1 VKARA
6 PVGPALVL
14 AARVGGIA
22 CGEAA
27 GPADARAALVAG
39 AVGVAICVMWP
50 RPRARLV
57 VAVIAFALL
66 GTAVMQRALHGLAAS
81 PLRAAVHERAD
92 VTVAGAL
99 VDDPDGTRFTT
110 RVLVRAETFAN
121 GRGAARNAEGRHV
134 LVRATAEAAPRL
146 RLLAAGDR
154 VTLRGWLEPLAGYD
168 ERWRWHH
175 AVATLHAR
183 DLLGVAVATSPL
195 DRIANAAR
203 GAVLRGSA
211 SMAPVDRAVLAAFL
225 IGDTRGVPDDVTER
239 FRQAGLSHLLVVSGE
254 NVAFVL
260 ALFAPLLRRL
270 GLFGRFAGGVA
281 VLVLFGTMT
290 RWEPSVMRAIAMA
303 LIGLVA
309 GYLGRPAAG
318 VRVLA
323 LAVTA
328 LLLVDPFLLHSVGFL
343 LSCGASL
350 GIAVLARHIGERLR
364 GPGWLREVLAVTLA
378 AQLGVAPVLLP
389 VFGSVPL
396 VSLPANLV
404 AVPLAAPLTV
414 WGLASGVVGGLI
426 RPFAPQAASALCVPS
441 SVLVH
446 ALLAVA
452 DLAARVPIAVD
463 GRSAIGV
470 LALAAL
476 TAAVRLGVKVRRD
489 VRAVPAR

>member
-1 VKARA
+1 VNARA

-14 AARVGGIA
+14 AGLVAGIVR
-22 CGEAA
+22 GEAA
-27 GPADARAALVAG
+27 GPGDARAALVAG
-39 AVGVAICVMWP
+39 AVGVACCAMWP
-50 RPRARLV
+50 SARVRLV
-57 VAVIAFALL
+57 IGVLAFALL
-66 GTAVMQRALHGLAAS
+66 GTAVMQRALHGLEAS
-81 PLRAAVHERAD
+81 PLRAPVHARAD
-92 VTVAGAL
+92 VTVVGAL

-110 RVLVRAETFAN
+110 RVLVRANSFAA
-121 GRGAARNAEGRHV
+121 GRGPARDAGGRQV
-134 LVRATAEAAPRL
+134 LVRATADAAPRL

-154 VTLRGWLEPLAGYD
+154 VTLRGWLEPLSD
-168 ERWRWHH
+168 FDSRWRWHH

-183 DLLGVAVATSPL
+183 ELLVVVAATSPL
-195 DRIANAAR
+195 DRVANAAR
-203 GAVLRGSA
+203 GAVLRGST
-211 SMAPVDRAVLAAFL
+211 SMEPVDRAVLAAFL

-239 FRQAGLSHLLVVSGE
+239 FRRAGLSHLLVVSGE

-260 ALFAPLLRRL
+260 ALFAPILRRA

-290 RWEPSVMRAIAMA
+290 RWEPSVLRAIAMA

-318 VRVLA
+318 TRVLV

-350 GIAVLARHIGERLR
+350 GIAVLARPIAARLR

-414 WGLASGVVGGLI
+414 WGLASGVIGGLL
-426 RPFAPQAASALCVPS
+426 RPFAPQAAAALCLPS
-441 SVLVH
+441 TALVH

-452 DLAARVPIAVD
+452 DLAARVPIAIDAKAAV
-463 GRSAIGV
+463 GM
-470 LALAAL
+470 AAL
-476 TAAVRLGVKVRRD
+476 TALAAAARLGVKVRRD
-489 VRAVPAR
+489 VHAVPAR

>member
-1 VKARA
+1 
-6 PVGPALVL
+6 VL
-14 AARVGGIA
+14 ASLVAGIL

-27 GPADARAALVAG
+27 GPADARAALLAG
-39 AVGVAICVMWP
+39 AGGLAACAIWP
-50 RPRARLV
+50 QPRARLV
-57 VAVIAFALL
+57 IATVAFALL
-66 GTAVMQRALHGLAAS
+66 GTAVMQRALNGLAVS
-81 PLRAAVHERAD
+81 PLRQAVHARAD
-92 VTVAGAL
+92 VTLVGTL

-110 RVLVRAETFAN
+110 RVLVRADGFATR
-121 GRGAARNAEGRHV
+121 RGAARDAGGRHV
-134 LVRATAEAAPRL
+134 LVRATADAAPRL

-154 VTLRGWLEPLAGYD
+154 VTMRGWLEPLLGYD

-183 DLLGVAVATSPL
+183 DLVSVSEATSPL
-195 DRIANAAR
+195 DRVANASR

-239 FRQAGLSHLLVVSGE
+239 FRRAGLSHLLVVSGE

-318 VRVLA
+318 TRVLA

-328 LLLVDPFLLHSVGFL
+328 LLVVDPFLLHSVGFL

-350 GIAVLARHIGERLR
+350 GIAVLARPIGARLR

-414 WGLASGVVGGLI
+414 WGLASGVVGGLV
-426 RPFAPQAASALCVPS
+426 RPFVPQAAAALCVPS

-446 ALLAVA
+446 ALLTVA
-452 DLAARVPIAVD
+452 DLAARVPVGVD
-463 GRSAIGV
+463 GRAAVGV
-470 LALAAL
+470 LAVVAL
-476 TAAVRLGVKVRRD
+476 TAAARLGVKVRRD
-489 VRAVPAR
+489 VRAVPTR